1 MGVRLIVASTA
12 RDARQGADAPAADET
27 TWEFAQPRIVLGRA
41 ASADVVLPHPSASTR
56 HATIEADGP
65 RYTIVDHSSLNGTW
79 VNGQRLV
86 PERKKPLRDGD
97 RIDVGLF
104 SLRFVSNVPTND
116 VPSRERTSV
125 LALRLL
131 RQVRGG
137 EATAAARLTITNG
150 PDLGRVTEL
159 PPAPARLVVGRGE
172 SCELVLADGDASREH
187 AELVVDAE
195 GALVRDLAS
204 KNGIF
209 VGETKV
215 VERRLRDRDE
225 LRIGATTLLYEAAAE
240 PSLRAIESLPDAPTA
255 PPSAPSSPPP
265 AAAEPPAPSPLV
277 EPPVPAPTEH
287 DEPAIAPPRS
297 SPPASRGP
305 RLAPAEVAVY
315 AVALVVFALS
325 AAGLW
330 WLLDVS

>member
-12 RDARQGADAPAADET
+12 RDARQGADASATAET

-137 EATAAARLTITNG
+137 EAAAPARLTITHG
-150 PDLGRVTEL
+150 PDVGRVTEL
-159 PPAPARLVVGRGE
+159 PAAPARLVLGRGE

-195 GALVRDLAS
+195 GVLVRDLAS

-215 VERRLRDRDE
+215 AERRLRDRDE
-225 LRIGATTLLYEAAAE
+225 LRIGATTLVYEAAAE
-240 PSLRAIESLPDAPTA
+240 PSLRAIESLPDAPSA
-255 PPSAPSSPPP
+255 PPAAPSSPPP
-265 AAAEPPAPSPLV
+265 AATEPPAPSPVV
-277 EPPVPAPTEH
+277 EPAPAPAEH
-287 DEPAIAPPRS
+287 DEPAIAPPRAS
-297 SPPASRGP
+297 HPAPRGP

-330 WLLDVS
+330 WLLDAS